1 MARFRFVLRRLDL
14 VALVMVGCWTL
25 GASSILVRSSHAS
38 DVVELY
44 AGIPPI
50 AFLAERL
57 GGSFVRVRTI
67 AGASMDPHTFEPTP
81 RQVLALGK
89 ARAFFIVGLP
99 FERVLAKRLQQSYPN
114 LEVVDLAQYIQEG
127 QDPHVW
133 LSPQR
138 LNGIAKTIASALV
151 QMLPSKEQEVHKRL
165 SLFLT
170 EAESLE
176 GEVKNMLAPYKG
188 RAFLVYHPA
197 FGHFAENFG
206 LRQLSIE
213 EEGKEP
219 TPKRLQAVVVQ
230 AKKEHIR
237 IVIVQPR
244 LDFREARL
252 VAQALDAKLVSVN
265 DLDYDVFD
273 TIRKLGRVLSG
284 ALGDSRGT

>member
-14 VALVMVGCWTL
+14 IALVMVGCWTL
-25 GASSILVRSSHAS
+25 GASPILVRSLHAS
-38 DVVELY
+38 DAVELY

-67 AGASMDPHTFEPTP
+67 AGASQDPHTFEPTP

-99 FERVLAKRLQQSYPN
+99 FERALAKRLQQRYPN
-114 LEVVDLAQYIQEG
+114 LKVVDLAQDIQEG

-138 LNGIAKTIASALV
+138 LKGIAKTIALALV
-151 QMLPSKEQEVHKRL
+151 QMLPSKEQEVYKRL

-176 GEVKNMLAPYKG
+176 GEVKSMLEPYKG
-188 RAFLVYHPA
+188 RVFLVHHPA
-197 FGHFAENFG
+197 FGHFAANFG

-213 EEGKEP
+213 EEGKET
-219 TPKRLQAVVVQ
+219 TPRRLQAVIAQ
-230 AKKEHIR
+230 AKKEHVR
-237 IVIVQPR
+237 IIIVQPQF
-244 LDFREARL
+244 DFREARL
-252 VAQALDAKLVSVN
+252 VAQALDAKLAVVN

-284 ALGDSRGT
+284 ALGDYRGT